1 MLCGDFAMLCGDFA
15 MLCGDYTMLC
25 GDFAMLC
32 GDLRCSAVTLRLG
45 CRRFGAL
52 SLTVLPLPL
61 CHFKSRLQSY

>member
-15 MLCGDYTMLC
+15 MLCGGL
-25 GDFAMLC
+25 AMLC
-32 GDLRCSAVTLRLG
+32 GDLRLG

-61 CHFKSRLQSY
+61 CHFKSRLQSD